1 MEHLHQN
8 KYIPF
13 KRGKDTHLISIVN
26 NKIIKIGSTKKSDCK
41 SV

>member
-13 KRGKDTHLISIVN
+13 KSGKDTYLISIVN
-26 NKIIKIGSTKKSDCK
+26 NKIIKIFC
-41 SV
+41 